1 MSPRIAPDSTNANF
15 CYAELFLHAPWRF
28 LDELPKN
35 DEECVAAL
43 IDAQEKSL
51 GTELMQEANAKIARQ
66 YNRELLIQA
75 GNVQVL
81 QELPPSEFVFVSASM
96 EAASDPAAMS

>member
-1 MSPRIAPDSTNANF
+1 MSPWIALDSTNANF

-51 GTELMQEANAKIARQ
+51 GTELMQEANAKIARHIKEKRLGLRAMEAMSTKRLQ
-66 YNRELLIQA
+66 ERRELRA
-75 GNVQVL
+75 GL
-81 QELPPSEFVFVSASM
+81 
-96 EAASDPAAMS
+96 